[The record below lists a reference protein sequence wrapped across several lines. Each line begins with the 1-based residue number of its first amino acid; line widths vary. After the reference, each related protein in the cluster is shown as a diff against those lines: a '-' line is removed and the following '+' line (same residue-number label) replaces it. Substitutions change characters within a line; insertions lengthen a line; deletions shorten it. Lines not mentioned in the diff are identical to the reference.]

1 MTGERTD
8 RHPLFDQ
15 FLQQYVDKENETIK
29 RFNDNVD
36 NIEYHDLFES
46 TAQNMSNGAVFF
58 VITICACVC

>member
-46 TAQNMSNGAVFF
+46 TA
-58 VITICACVC
+58 